1 LLAAWSV
8 NVNVCCSE
16 LNFKKKSFVTLPIF
30 LCALQIY

>member
-8 NVNVCCSE
+8 NVNVCSE